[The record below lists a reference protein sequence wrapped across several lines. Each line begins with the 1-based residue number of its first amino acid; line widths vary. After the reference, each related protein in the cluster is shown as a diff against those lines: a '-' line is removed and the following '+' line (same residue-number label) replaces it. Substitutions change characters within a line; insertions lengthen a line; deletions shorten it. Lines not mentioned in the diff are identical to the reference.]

1 MGPRGPPVTGLPGG
15 AGDPTTTP
23 SWGDPDLIAQMA
35 LKVLRMDQNH
45 EDVPRVERAAVAAM
59 ELVDRYMDRADDPL
73 VTPTPQPVTDA
84 AVQVTVEV
92 YRRKDAPFGVLQGF
106 SDTDVGPVRI
116 GSDALKGVE
125 SLLMPYSHRYGVA

>member
-1 MGPRGPPVTGLPGG
+1 MVLTGG
-15 AGDPTTTP
+15 AADPYQPPAWADANTV
-23 SWGDPDLIAQMA
+23 AQMA
-35 LKVLRMDQNH
+35 MKVLRM
-45 EDVPRVERAAVAAM
+45 EDTHTDMVRVERAAASAI
-59 ELVDRYMDRADDPL
+59 ELVDLYLDRADDPL
-73 VTPTPQPVTDA
+73 VQPTPPPILDA

-125 SLLMPYSHRYGVA
+125 SLLMPYAHRYGVG